1 MMKEVLKIQDLKV
14 SFGSHEVVHG
24 VSLSVKAGETLALV
38 GESGSGKSVTCLS
51 IMRLLDASYGGQ
63 IALLGASGAE
73 QVLQMSEKALQGI
86 RGRRVSMVFQEPMT
100 SLNPV
105 YTCGYQVA
113 EVMRLHEGISKK
125 AAKARCVEL
134 FREVQLPRPEAMLRA
149 YPHQISG
156 GQKQRVMI
164 AMALACGPELLIAD
178 EPTTALDLTVQ
189 RHLLDL
195 FHRLQQE
202 RGMAMLFVTHDLAVV
217 RQIAHRVAVMY
228 QGNLVE
234 QGSAD
239 QVLQSPEHPYTKG
252 LLACRPAPG
261 RRSLRLPT
269 VKDAL
274 SERLNAPE
282 FTQERPKPREGEE
295 LLRVQDLEVH
305 YLLEKDW
312 LGRPRKWLKAVD
324 GVSFELRQGRTL
336 GLVGESGC
344 GKSTLGRAV
353 LRLQEPTGGKVFLEG
368 EDLGR
373 LSAGELRKR
382 RRSMQLI
389 FQDPFASLNP
399 RMRIGEAVAEPMWVH
414 RMYPT
419 KRQCQDAA
427 VELLEQTGIESSMLK
442 RFPYEFSGGQ
452 RQRIGIARALGL
464 KPKLL
469 VCDESVAAL
478 DLSVQAQILNL
489 LLELQERF
497 GLSYLFI
504 SHDLNVVQFL
514 SDYMMVMKD
523 GKVVEEG
530 EPKDLFASPK
540 EAYTQRLMEGLLRV

>member
-1 MMKEVLKIQDLKV
+1 MKEVLKIQDLKV
-14 SFGSHEVVHG
+14 SFGSREVVHG
-24 VSLSVKAGETLALV
+24 VSFSVKAGETLALV

-51 IMRLLDASYGGQ
+51 ILRLLEASYSGQ

-73 QVLQMSEKALQGI
+73 QVLQMSEKALQRI
-86 RGRRVSMVFQEPMT
+86 RGRSVSMVFQEPMT

-105 YTCGYQVA
+105 YTCGYQVE
-113 EVMRLHEGISKK
+113 EVMRIHEGISKK
-125 AAKARCVEL
+125 AARARCVEL

-189 RHLLDL
+189 KHLLDL
-195 FHRLQQE
+195 FYRLQQE

-234 QGSAD
+234 HGSAD

-373 LSAGELRKR
+373 LSAKGLRKK

-399 RMRIGEAVAEPMWVH
+399 RMRIGEAVAKPMWVH

-427 VELLEQTGIESSMLK
+427 VALLEQTGIESSMLK

-523 GKVVEEG
+523 GKVVEAG
-530 EPKDLFASPK
+530 EPKDLFGSPK
-540 EAYTQRLMEGLLRV
+540 EAYTQGLMESLLKV

>member
-1 MMKEVLKIQDLKV
+1 MKDVLKIQDLKV
-14 SFGSHEVVHG
+14 SFGSREVVHG
-24 VSLSVKAGETLALV
+24 VSFSVKAGETLALV

-51 IMRLLDASYGGQ
+51 ILRLLEASYSGQ
-63 IALLGASGAE
+63 IALLGASGEE
-73 QVLQMSEKALQGI
+73 QVLQMSEKALQRI

-113 EVMRLHEGISKK
+113 EVMRIHEGISKK

-189 RHLLDL
+189 KHLLDL
-195 FHRLQQE
+195 FYRLQQE

-282 FTQERPKPREGEE
+282 FTQERPRPKEGEE

-373 LSAGELRKR
+373 LSAKGLRKK

-399 RMRIGEAVAEPMWVH
+399 RMRIGEAVAEPIWVH

-523 GKVVEEG
+523 GKVVEAG
-530 EPKDLFASPK
+530 EPKELFGSPK
-540 EAYTQRLMEGLLRV
+540 EAYTQGLMESLLKV

>member
-1 MMKEVLKIQDLKV
+1 MKEVLQIQDLKV
-14 SFGSHEVVHG
+14 SFGSQEVVHG
-24 VSLSVKAGETLALV
+24 VSFSVNAGETLALV

-51 IMRLLDASYGGQ
+51 IMRLLDASYSGQ
-63 IALLGASGAE
+63 IALLGARGGAA
-73 QVLQMSEKALQGI
+73 QVLQMSEKALRRI
-86 RGRRVSMVFQEPMT
+86 RGRSVSMVFQEPMT

-113 EVMRLHEGISKK
+113 EVMRIHEGISRK

-134 FREVQLPRPEAMLRA
+134 FREVQLPRPEAMLGA

-189 RHLLDL
+189 KHLLDL
-195 FHRLQQE
+195 FYRLQQE
-202 RGMAMLFVTHDLAVV
+202 RGMAILFVTHDLGVV

-239 QVLQSPEHPYTKG
+239 QVLQSPKHPYTKG

-274 SERLNAPE
+274 SNRLNAPE
-282 FTQERPKPREGEE
+282 FIQERPKPKEGGA
-295 LLRVQDLEVH
+295 LLRVQDLHVH

-324 GVSFELRQGRTL
+324 GVSFELKQGRTL

-368 EDLGR
+368 EDLGQ
-373 LSAGELRKR
+373 LSAKGLRER

-399 RMRIGEAVAEPMWVH
+399 RMRIGEAVTEPMWVH

-427 VELLEQTGIESSMLK
+427 VELLEQTGIESAMLK

-478 DLSVQAQILNL
+478 DISVQAQILNL

-514 SDYMMVMKD
+514 SDYMLVMKD
-523 GKVVEEG
+523 GKVVEAG
-530 EPKDLFASPK
+530 EPKDLFGSPK
-540 EAYTQRLMEGLLRV
+540 EVYTQGLMKSLLKV

>member
-1 MMKEVLKIQDLKV
+1 MKEVLKIQDLKV
-14 SFGSHEVVHG
+14 SFGSREVVHG
-24 VSLSVKAGETLALV
+24 VSFSVKAGETLALV

-51 IMRLLDASYGGQ
+51 ILRLLEASYSGQ

-73 QVLQMSEKALQGI
+73 QVLQMSEKALQRI
-86 RGRRVSMVFQEPMT
+86 RGRSVSMVFQEPMT

-105 YTCGYQVA
+105 YTCGYQVE
-113 EVMRLHEGISKK
+113 EVMRIHEGISKK
-125 AAKARCVEL
+125 AARARCVEL

-189 RHLLDL
+189 KHLLDL
-195 FHRLQQE
+195 FYRLQQE

-234 QGSAD
+234 HGSAD

-373 LSAGELRKR
+373 LSAKGLRKK

-427 VELLEQTGIESSMLK
+427 VALLEQTGIESSMLK

-523 GKVVEEG
+523 GKVVEAG
-530 EPKDLFASPK
+530 EPKDLFGSPK
-540 EAYTQRLMEGLLRV
+540 EAYTQGLMESLLKV

>member
-1 MMKEVLKIQDLKV
+1 MKEVLQIQDLKV
-14 SFGSHEVVHG
+14 SFGSQEVVHG
-24 VSLSVKAGETLALV
+24 VSFSVKAGETLALV

-51 IMRLLDASYGGQ
+51 IMRLLDASYSGQ
-63 IALLGASGAE
+63 IALLGAGGGAA
-73 QVLQMSEKALQGI
+73 QVLQMSEKALRRI
-86 RGRRVSMVFQEPMT
+86 RGRSVSMVFQEPMT

-113 EVMRLHEGISKK
+113 EVMRIHEGISRK

-134 FREVQLPRPEAMLRA
+134 FREVQLPRPEAMLGA

-189 RHLLDL
+189 KHLLDL
-195 FHRLQQE
+195 FYRLQQE
-202 RGMAMLFVTHDLAVV
+202 RGMAILFVTHDLGVV

-239 QVLQSPEHPYTKG
+239 QVLQSPKHPYTKG

-274 SERLNAPE
+274 SNRLNAPE
-282 FTQERPKPREGEE
+282 FIQERPKPKEGGA
-295 LLRVQDLEVH
+295 LLRVQDLHVH

-324 GVSFELRQGRTL
+324 GVSFELKQGRTL

-368 EDLGR
+368 EDLGQ
-373 LSAGELRKR
+373 LSAKGLRER

-399 RMRIGEAVAEPMWVH
+399 RMRIGEAVTEPMWVH

-427 VELLEQTGIESSMLK
+427 VELLEQTGIESAMLK

-478 DLSVQAQILNL
+478 DISVQAQILNL

-514 SDYMMVMKD
+514 SDYMLVMKD
-523 GKVVEEG
+523 GKVVEAG
-530 EPKDLFASPK
+530 EPKDLFGSPK
-540 EAYTQRLMEGLLRV
+540 EVYTQGLMKSLLKV